1 MPMRQL
7 RSCDFCDEEATGVYE
22 VVPPELSPTEGEQ
35 RRLVLCGDCRE
46 TLEGVLAPLLAR
58 LGVEG
63 EAEGDENRA
72 TPADEDVAPT
82 DSFADDDPGGTSLS
96 ESGQGGIPDL
106 RAGGNEPSAGGS
118 GGSDESGGS
127 AGSVGSDEGG
137 GDGERDDGDSNK
149 SDDATDGHADVGLEI
164 DAADSD
170 AGPDRVVDE
179 EALPPLDGSD
189 AAAPTDE
196 DSESKAESGLGE
208 ADEASASETA
218 DDGPTSTAAPG
229 EEPPKF
235 RTVMRLL
242 GNREFPVARGEIVE
256 LATSAYDLGEGEVD
270 EILAYAVDRDLLED
284 DGETLR
290 KA

>member
-1 MPMRQL
+1 MRQL

-58 LGVEG
+58 LGVES
-63 EAEGDENRA
+63 EAEGDDNRA

-106 RAGGNEPSAGGS
+106 RAGGNEPSAS
-118 GGSDESGGS
+118 GSDETGGS
-127 AGSVGSDEGG
+127 AGSGEGS
-137 GDGERDDGDSNK
+137 GDGERGDDESDSGER
-149 SDDATDGHADVGLEI
+149 DDATDGHADVGVE

-179 EALPPLDGSD
+179 EAVPPLSEGD

-196 DSESKAESGLGE
+196 DSESKAESGLGGT
-208 ADEASASETA
+208 DEASASETA
-218 DDGPTSTAAPG
+218 DDGASSTAAPG

-242 GNREFPVARGEIVE
+242 GNREFPVARDEIVE
-256 LATSAYDLGEGEVD
+256 LATSAYDLGEREVD